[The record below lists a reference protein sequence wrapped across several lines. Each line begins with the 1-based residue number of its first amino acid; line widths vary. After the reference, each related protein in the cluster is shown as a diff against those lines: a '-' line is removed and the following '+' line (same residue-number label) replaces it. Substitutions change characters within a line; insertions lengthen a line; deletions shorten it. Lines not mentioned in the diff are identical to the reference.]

1 MTRDPECTAGRF
13 ETIHGRVVLLS
24 AEQGGRTKGSPAQ
37 WPGVAWR
44 PQAYVAGTSDIED
57 LADCSVVFESEG
69 PAPTNTAWFGWL
81 RFGPTEWPRI
91 RGVRVDDLLVL
102 KEGSLTVGYLHVDAV
117 QPSAHVPAIRYQRVT
132 WMHTTDSEH
141 RAAPRLLY
149 SEIISDRETRKVVV
163 FEDGRT
169 TWADAW
175 HESDATFLRLVN
187 MPTLDEVNAQEQF
200 DGEAIPAELFEAV
213 WQCATSKD
221 EPLRLIGYWAAAP
234 PTVSGMAPM
243 GALPDPQDWI
253 NPTWDSETRD
263 DVVDH
268 LQRGAL
274 RRQFVAH
281 VYTQWEIR
289 EVRRASMDWWRDQ
302 RPPGAGA

>member
-1 MTRDPECTAGRF
+1 MHYTCFHYEFEHLGDPDVECNAGGCPAAG
-13 ETIHGRVVLLS
+13 I
-24 AEQGGRTKGSPAQ
+24 GSPSF
-37 WPGVAWR
+37 R
-44 PQAYVAGTSDIED
+44 FRIEA
-57 LADCSVVFESEG
+57 AD
-69 PAPTNTAWFGWL
+69 
-81 RFGPTEWPRI
+81 
-91 RGVRVDDLLVL
+91 
-102 KEGSLTVGYLHVDAV
+102 KGSLTVGYLHVDAV